1 MANTN
6 THTQCVPRDTQDGW
20 SLGEGSDVILTHV
33 GQAAPIIKLMG
44 YEHREIAVGGGRAGN
59 GKHTHTHTQSVPRD
73 TQDRWSL
80 GQGADASLTHVSMAR
95 PLIKLLGYENLE
107 NAACGL
113 GRRQWRTNTNIHT
126 HTHTHTHTVSPVIH
140 RVVEPRAM
148 IRCNHYTCKRGPT
161 LIKLVAYEDQ
171 EDAVGGGGNKQWQT
185 HTHTVSS

>member
-1 MANTN
+1 
-6 THTQCVPRDTQDGW
+6 
-20 SLGEGSDVILTHV
+20 
-33 GQAAPIIKLMG
+33 MG

-59 GKHTHTHTQSVPRD
+59 GNPTHTHTQSVPRD

-95 PLIKLLGYENLE
+95 LLIKLLGYENLE

-113 GRRQWRTNTNIHT
+113 GRRQWRKNTNIHT
-126 HTHTHTHTVSPVIH
+126 HTHTHSVPPDTQGVGGGGSKQWQTHTHTVWGGGSRQQQTHPHTHTHTVSPVIH

-161 LIKLVAYEDQ
+161 LIKLVAYED
-171 EDAVGGGGNKQWQT
+171 
-185 HTHTVSS
+185 